1 MGSRLRLVATTSDR
15 DLAARAWADVCHEFR
30 LVEHALTRFAPDSP
44 LTILNRAAATGAFV
58 SVPAVLRRALVLADR
73 ARRLTCGRFD
83 PRIIGALERAGES
96 AGIALPEP
104 AERSTDGACLEL
116 RRDGW
121 VRIGSPVDLGGLG
134 KGLALRGAVRRLA
147 GLSGLAGFLVDAGG
161 DLAVSGVPPDGP
173 AWRLGIEDPAVPGLA
188 VVGLEASELCLA
200 TSSIAVRRWD
210 GPAGPAHHLIDPST
224 GRPAR
229 SGLVAVSVAGQDPAW
244 AEVWSKAL
252 LIAGSA
258 RVRELADRQGLAAWW
273 VRDDERVGASAGA
286 RSLERFRL
294 RAA

>member
-1 MGSRLRLVATTSDR
+1 MGSRLRLVATTSDP
-15 DLAARAWADVCHEFR
+15 DLAARAWADVCDEFR
-30 LVEHALTRFAPDSP
+30 LAEHALTRFAPDSP
-44 LTILNRAAATGAFV
+44 LTILNQAAGTGAFV

-73 ARRLTCGRFD
+73 ARRATSGRFD

-104 AERSTDGACLEL
+104 AERSSDGPWLEL
-116 RRDGW
+116 RRDGS

-147 GLSGLAGFLVDAGG
+147 GLSGLAGLAGFLVDAGG
-161 DLAVSGVPPDGP
+161 DLAVFGVPPDGP
-173 AWRLGIEDPAVPGLA
+173 AWRLGIEDPAVPEMA
-188 VVGLEASELCLA
+188 VVGLEARDLCLA

-229 SGLVAVSVAGQDPAW
+229 SGLLAVSVAGQDPAW
-244 AEVWSKAL
+244 AEA
-252 LIAGSA
+252 
-258 RVRELADRQGLAAWW
+258 
-273 VRDDERVGASAGA
+273 
-286 RSLERFRL
+286 
-294 RAA
+294 